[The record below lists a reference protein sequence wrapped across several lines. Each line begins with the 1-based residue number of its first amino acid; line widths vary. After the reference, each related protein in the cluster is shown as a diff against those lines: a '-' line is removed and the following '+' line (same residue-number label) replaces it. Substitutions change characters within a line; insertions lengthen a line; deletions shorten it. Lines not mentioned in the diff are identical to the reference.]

1 MSNHTNKNSD
11 SFQKI
16 GCTIPCYKGGQITI
30 NLIKELHCY
39 VDLIVLVDD
48 GCPFKTG
55 NLAKD
60 YFKDSD
66 KLHVIHNEF
75 NKGLGFSVKRGFKF
89 LIQKGCEVIV
99 KIDADGQ
106 MKPELIPF
114 LIKPIFAN
122 KSDAVKGNRFTSI
135 DNIISMPKIRIA
147 RNLILTFLNK
157 LSTGYWELSDPT
169 NGFLAFNRI
178 SLEKVRLDK
187 LDDKYFFE
195 SDLLFQCSLANI
207 FFEQLP
213 MKSVYGGEISSL
225 NPLKQIIIFSKQHIV
240 NFFKRII
247 YHYFVLDFN
256 AGSLEIIG
264 FLFFSF
270 STLITF
276 FKIYFRGLS
285 NNEFATPGEAN
296 LISILFLVSIQLLLG
311 ILYFD
316 STYQP
321 LMRQIKRWR

>member
-1 MSNHTNKNSD
+1 MSNPKNNNLN
-11 SFQKI
+11 SFYKI

-30 NLIKELHCY
+30 DLIKKLHCY

-66 KLHVIHNEF
+66 KLHIIQNKF

-89 LIQKGCEVIV
+89 LIEKECEVIV

-106 MKPELIPF
+106 MKPDLIPF
-114 LIKPIFAN
+114 LVKPLFEN

-135 DNIISMPKIRIA
+135 DHFISMPKIRIA
-147 RNLILTFLNK
+147 GNIILTFLNK
-157 LSTGYWELSDPT
+157 ISTGYWELSDPT
-169 NGFLAFNRI
+169 NGFLAFNR
-178 SLEKVRLDK
+178 LALKKVRLEK
-187 LDDKYFFE
+187 LDNQYFFE
-195 SDLLFQCSLANI
+195 SDLLFQCSLVNI

-213 MKSVYGGEISSL
+213 MKSVYGSEISSL
-225 NPLKQIIIFSKQHIV
+225 NPLKQIIIFSKQHFI

-247 YHYFVLDFN
+247 YQYFVLDFN

-276 FKIYFRGLS
+276 SKVYFRGLS
-285 NNEFATPGEAN
+285 IKEFASPGEAN

-321 LMRQIKRWR
+321 LMRQIKKWR